1 MLFSINLIYFNILH
15 HKSRRNLTI
24 VAQRHG
30 LLIIFVF
37 LPMQPENNNGT
48 GVLALRQPMAGR
60 EMIRP
65 AAGRPLQQVAIHR
78 HFFGLSEA
86 LPESH

>member
-1 MLFSINLIYFNILH
+1 MLIFINFIYFNKLH
-15 HKSRRNLTI
+15 HKSRSNLTI
-24 VAQRHG
+24 VAQLHG

-48 GVLALRQPMAGR
+48 GVFALRQPMAGR
-60 EMIRP
+60 EMVRP
-65 AAGRPLQQVAIHR
+65 AACRPLQQVAIHR
-78 HFFGLSEA
+78 HFAGLSEA